1 MGENM
6 KVSINGFGR
15 IGRVVLRAAIEKN
28 VLGESFE
35 LLAINDPGG
44 AKTAAQLL
52 KYDSVHGKLKAE
64 LENGDDWI
72 SIDGYKIPVTS
83 ERDPENLPWKSMGV
97 DTVLECT
104 GVFRDREGASKHLT
118 AGANRVMISAPAKS
132 EVDGT
137 FVIGVNDE
145 DYDAQKHKI
154 FSMASC
160 TTNCMAP
167 VTKLIHDN
175 CKIKQGFMTTVHAY
189 TNDQRI
195 LDVYHKDPRRARA
208 AAINIIPTT
217 TGAAKA
223 VGEVIPDLRGK
234 LDGSALRVP
243 VPCGSITDM
252 TFVVENP
259 QSVEEINGLM
269 RGAAGGEL
277 KGILEYSED
286 PLVSTDIVGNP
297 HSSIFDSGFTKVIGD
312 TVKLLSWYDNE
323 WGYSNRM
330 VDMVTDIL

>member
-1 MGENM
+1 MM
-6 KVSINGFGR
+6 RVSINGFGR
-15 IGRVVLRAAIEKN
+15 IGRVVLRAALAKD
-28 VLGESFE
+28 VLGDSFE
-35 LLAINDPGG
+35 LAAINDLGG
-44 AKTAAQLL
+44 AKNATQLL
-52 KYDSVHGKLKAE
+52 KYDSVHGKLNAN
-64 LENGDDWI
+64 LEYGEDWI

-83 ERDPENLPWKSMGV
+83 ERDPQKLPWKDMEV

-104 GVFRDREGASKHLT
+104 GVFRDREGANKHLS
-118 AGANRVMISAPAKS
+118 AGAKRVMISAPAKG

-137 FVIGVNDE
+137 FVIGVNHK
-145 DYDAQKHKI
+145 DYDGQKHKI

-175 CKIKQGFMTTVHAY
+175 CRIKEGFMTTVHAY
-189 TNDQRI
+189 TNDQRV

-208 AAINIIPTT
+208 AAVNIIPTT

-223 VGEVIPDLRGK
+223 VGEVIPELKGK

-243 VPCGSITDM
+243 IPCGSITDM
-252 TFVVENP
+252 TFVLENVKSA
-259 QSVEEINGLM
+259 QEINGLM
-269 RGAAGGEL
+269 QEAAEGEL
-277 KGILEYSED
+277 KGIMEYSQE

-297 HSSIFDSGFTKVIGD
+297 HSSIFDSGFTKVIGN
-312 TVKLLSWYDNE
+312 TAKMLSWYDNE

-330 VDMVTDIL
+330 VDMVTDVL

>member
-1 MGENM
+1 MM
-6 KVSINGFGR
+6 RVSINGFGR
-15 IGRVVLRAAIEKN
+15 IGRVVLRAALAKD
-28 VLGESFE
+28 VLGDSFE
-35 LLAINDPGG
+35 LAAINDLGG
-44 AKTAAQLL
+44 AKNAAQLL
-52 KYDSVHGKLKAE
+52 KYDSVHGKLNAN
-64 LENGDDWI
+64 LEYGEDWI

-83 ERDPENLPWKSMGV
+83 ERDPQKLPWKDMEV

-104 GVFRDREGASKHLT
+104 GVFRDREGANKHLS
-118 AGANRVMISAPAKS
+118 AGAKRVMISAPAKG

-137 FVIGVNDE
+137 FVIGVNHK
-145 DYDAQKHKI
+145 DYDGQKHKI

-175 CKIKQGFMTTVHAY
+175 CRIKEGFMTTVHAY
-189 TNDQRI
+189 TNDQRV

-208 AAINIIPTT
+208 AAVNIIPTT

-223 VGEVIPDLRGK
+223 VGEVIPELKGK

-243 VPCGSITDM
+243 IPCGSITDM
-252 TFVVENP
+252 TFVLENVKSA
-259 QSVEEINGLM
+259 QEINGLM
-269 RGAAGGEL
+269 QEAAEGEL
-277 KGILEYSED
+277 KGIMEYSQE

-297 HSSIFDSGFTKVIGD
+297 HSSIFDSGFTKVIGN
-312 TVKLLSWYDNE
+312 TAKMLSWYDNE

-330 VDMVTDIL
+330 VDMVTDVL